1 MANTF
6 SGGLTLP
13 ATKNLKIGWSE
24 TDAEDFNLLLMQVMT
39 DNNNF
44 AFVETKEVS
53 VQSDTD
59 PTDIDTNYDVL
70 INNKLVA
77 SWNNSLNRSAE
88 WLINCGPNNG
98 YLCGPNDNNG
108 DYYSYVVIDTSF
120 WSAAKRTITSANSAA
135 INELTW
141 EDLSQTAGTFQVYFN
156 TVGGSLID
164 MYEVV
169 LSGQTIDEPA
179 NPVKELY
186 HFDGWYLES
195 NYQTE
200 WDFATDT
207 VTETLTLYAKW
218 NFDENLLDLAT
229 TEHQGVVLLSDTEH
243 FDQLEAIDHVITEE
257 VEQKVL
263 RSLIDDIDDA
273 LEEALAEIE

>member
-6 SGGLTLP
+6 SVGLTLP
-13 ATKNLKIGWSE
+13 ATRHLKIGWSE
-24 TDAEDFNLLLMQVMT
+24 TNAQDFILLLMQVLT
-39 DNNNF
+39 ENNNF
-44 AFVETKEVS
+44 YLIETKEKD

-70 INNKLVA
+70 VSNKLVA

-98 YLCGPNDNNG
+98 YLCGPNG
-108 DYYSYVVIDTSF
+108 GASDYYSYVVIDTSF

-141 EDLSQTAGTFQVYFN
+141 EDLTQSTGTYQVYFN

-169 LSGQTIDEPA
+169 LDGDTIDRPTD
-179 NPVKELY
+179 PVKELY
-186 HFDGWYLES
+186 VFDGWYLES
-195 NYQTE
+195 DYQTE

-207 VTETLTLYAKW
+207 VTETITLYAKW
-218 NFDENLLDLAT
+218 DFDENLLDLAT
-229 TEHQGVVLLSDTEH
+229 TEDAGAVLLSDVTH
-243 FDQLEAIDHVITEE
+243 FDQLEDLDDVITEE
-257 VEQKVL
+257 VEKKVL
-263 RSLIDDIDDA
+263 QSLLDDID
-273 LEEALAEIE
+273 EALGEID